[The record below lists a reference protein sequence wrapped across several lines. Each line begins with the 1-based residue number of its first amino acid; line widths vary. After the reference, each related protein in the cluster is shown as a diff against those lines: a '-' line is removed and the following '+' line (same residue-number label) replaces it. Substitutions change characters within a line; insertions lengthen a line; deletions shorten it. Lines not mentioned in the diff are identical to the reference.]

1 MAFWDHNVFLGEQV
15 LDSVLGDDVLD
26 LGAGEKRQVP
36 GSCSPG
42 AQQGR
47 WGDTPHQQGQPQAWT
62 RTGWSGKNCPSLE
75 KEAGCSAEV
84 GGSCLP
90 GYRLSLGAAPSDRLL
105 S

>member
-26 LGAGEKRQVP
+26 LGAGRRGRCRGPARQELSKEGGGTP
-36 GSCSPG
+36 PISKGSRKHGP
-42 AQQGR
+42 AR
-47 WGDTPHQQGQPQAWT
+47 
-62 RTGWSGKNCPSLE
+62 GWSGKNCPSLE
-75 KEAGCSAEV
+75 EEAGCSAEV